1 MKLLPAE
8 VVVIFLSLR
17 LRRSETSGESS
28 EPYVAVAMKHWLGGV
43 VCDVDDDE
51 AVVEVVWDRT
61 LNCVCCAAVKLPL

>member
-43 VCDVDDDE
+43 DCDVDDDE
-51 AVVEVVWDRT
+51 AVVEVV
-61 LNCVCCAAVKLPL
+61 